1 MKRQA
6 QIWWPAVLTVIAVL
20 AARYLWIEPAVIG
33 RTCNGD
39 EIPWWCWLRQG
50 LILTFAFK
58 GLGYAA
64 VVLGVL
70 AVFSRSRRVAIVGVC
85 VSIAGLVLYCF
96 ELSAVGLMLSVLT
109 LARVTQAPQSPVG
122 EQHRQ
127 SEQHA

>member
-20 AARYLWIEPAVIG
+20 AARYLWIEPAAMG
-33 RTCNGD
+33 QACNGD
-39 EIPWWCWLRQG
+39 GMPWWCWLRQA
-50 LILTFAFK
+50 LIWTFAFK

-70 AVFSRSRRVAIVGVC
+70 AVFSRNRRVAVVGVC

-96 ELSAVGLMLSVLT
+96 ELSAIGLMLSMLT
-109 LARVTQAPQSPVG
+109 LARVTEPSQAPVG
-122 EQHRQ
+122 
-127 SEQHA
+127 